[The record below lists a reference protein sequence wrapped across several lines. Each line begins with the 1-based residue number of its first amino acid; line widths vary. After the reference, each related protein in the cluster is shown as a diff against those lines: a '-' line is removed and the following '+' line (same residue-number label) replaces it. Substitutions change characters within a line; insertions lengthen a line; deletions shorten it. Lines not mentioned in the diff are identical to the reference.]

1 MHQGKEVPG
10 KRAVHL
16 WGRERVDGGGGAREL
31 TCRSGRPSPSRGP
44 SPAFISWRHR
54 PGGKHC
60 GYARAMTKAQ
70 AYSGSQKR
78 EKKQA

>member
-1 MHQGKEVPG
+1 MEAGCALVGEG
-10 KRAVHL
+10 E
-16 WGRERVDGGGGAREL
+16 GRRGGGAREL